1 MAEIYSF
8 FNSQNSDRKYNAK
21 HWADYFKPLFKNGVF
36 NGGLQ
41 VTANDDMTITINE
54 GYAWIDGY
62 AYHLDAP
69 LTFDLETASGNMN
82 RMDNVVIRL
91 DTANRWV
98 RAFVVTGAYYAGAS
112 VAPEIV
118 RSTTI
123 DERCLCQIPI
133 PSGATKVT
141 QSMIIDTRA
150 DAEKCGW
157 VTGAVDQIDLEQ
169 ITLQFNTFF
178 AEYQAE
184 IQSQYETYHNN
195 IVTYETEQKAD
206 FEVWVASV
214 KDILD
219 TNVAGNLLL
228 LIEQKMQK
236 IVVQTVNEI
245 TTLVIEE
252 ELKLALAGFV
262 AKETVF
268 NTDGSITESDYLGN
282 TKETVF
288 NSDGSITT
296 TYTFA
301 SGNSYTKI
309 TTFGTNSVTERIS
322 KNGMG

>member
-8 FNSQNSDRKYNAK
+8 FNSKNSDRKYNAK

-41 VTANDDMTITINE
+41 VTANDDMSITINE

-82 RMDNVVIRL
+82 RMDNIVIRL

-98 RAFVVTGAYYAGAS
+98 RAFLVTGSYYAGAT

-133 PSGATKVT
+133 PSGTTKVT
-141 QSMIIDTRA
+141 QSMINDTRA
-150 DAEKCGW
+150 DAVKCGW

-178 AEYQAE
+178 AEYKAE
-184 IQSQYETYHNN
+184 IQNQYEIYHNN

-206 FEVWVASV
+206 FEAWVESV

-228 LIEQKMQK
+228 LIEQKMKK
-236 IVVQTVNEI
+236 ITIQVINGA
-245 TTLVIEE
+245 LSFAIEE
-252 ELKLALAGFV
+252 ELQLAIEDF
-262 AKETVF
+262 
-268 NTDGSITESDYLGN
+268 I
-282 TKETVF
+282 TKETVL
-288 NSDGSITT
+288 NADGTT
-296 TYTFA
+296 TCTDSEGNKKVTTKGNGIITSVYTMK
-301 SGNSYTKI
+301 SGKVYTKTI
-309 TTFGTNSVTERIS
+309 TLSSNKITQRIVL
-322 KNGMG
+322 NA